1 MGKRAKE
8 RQANTE
14 ILVRLL
20 KDPAAFSRHILRRPL
35 RPYQVEPLEAIVRSV
50 LQHQGLA
57 FTVMFARQ
65 MGKNEL
71 SAHLE
76 AYLLNLFQ
84 RAGGTIVKTAPTFQ
98 PQLLV
103 SKMRLESLLD
113 NPLNAGRWRGE
124 RGYMIRLGKA
134 RAVFLS
140 GDSQANVVGATAGL
154 LLEVDEAQDFDFEK
168 YQRDFR
174 PMASTANATTVL
186 YGTAWSED
194 DMLWRQKLHNLE
206 AERRDGMRR
215 HFENDWHALAD
226 MDETYRRFVEGERQ
240 RLGEEHPLFMTQ
252 YALRPL
258 SGAGR
263 LFSPTLLERLAGTHR
278 RGWPPAED
286 AVVVA
291 GLDVGGGGA
300 GEHDASVLTLAA
312 AIPHEVTGVPLPRL
326 YIIEHVA
333 WWGEDLTALGA
344 QVAELARAWQIQR
357 LVVDATGIG
366 AGAASFLRAALGA
379 ERVEPVVFSLG
390 MKSRLGYALLAAVGA
405 GRLQM
410 YADDDSPESRAF
422 WAQCRACRR
431 EVLPGQQMRFFVPAE
446 EGHDDYVVSLA
457 LCVHAAGLAGP
468 PPASTVIEAADMLL
482 PWE

>member
-1 MGKRAKE
+1 MMAGGRSKRNASD
-8 RQANTE
+8 
-14 ILVRLL
+14 ILAQVLR
-20 KDPAAFSRHILRRPL
+20 DPAAFSRHILRRPL
-35 RPYQVEPLEAIVRSV
+35 RPYQVEPLQAIVRSV
-50 LQHQGLA
+50 LQRQGLT

-103 SKMRLESLLD
+103 SKTRLESLLD
-113 NPLNAGRWRGE
+113 NPLNAGRWKGE

-140 GDSQANVVGATAGL
+140 GDAGANVVGATASL

-174 PMASTANATTVL
+174 PMASTTNATTVL

-206 AERRDGMRR
+206 AERRDSLRR
-215 HFENDWHALAD
+215 HFESGWRVLAG
-226 MDETYRRFVEGERQ
+226 MDESYRRFVEGERQ

-258 SGAGR
+258 TGAGR
-263 LFSPTLLERLAGTHR
+263 LFSPALLERMTGTHPR
-278 RGWPPAED
+278 RQPPAEGTS
-286 AVVVA
+286 VVA
-291 GLDVGGGGA
+291 GLDVGGSGA
-300 GEHDASVLTLAA
+300 GEHDASVLTVAVVVPYEMA
-312 AIPHEVTGVPLPRL
+312 GVSLPRL
-326 YIIEHVA
+326 FIIEHVV
-333 WWGEDLTALGA
+333 WRGEDLTALGV
-344 QVAELARAWQIQR
+344 QTAELARERQVQR

-366 AGAASFLRAALGA
+366 AGAASFLSAALGA
-379 ERVEPVVFSLG
+379 ERVEPFVFSQG
-390 MKSRLGYALLAAVGA
+390 AKSRLGYGLLAAVGA
-405 GRLQM
+405 GRVQM
-410 YADDDSPESRAF
+410 YADDGSPEYREF

-431 EVLPGQQMRFFVPAE
+431 EALPGQQMRFFVPAE
-446 EGHDDYVVSLA
+446 EGHDDYVMSLA
-457 LCVHAAGLAGP
+457 LCVRAACLAGP
-468 PPASTVIEAADMLL
+468 APASTLIEAPDILGQG
-482 PWE
+482 

>member
-1 MGKRAKE
+1 MGGRRSKR
-8 RQANTE
+8 NYSG
-14 ILVRLL
+14 ILAQVLR
-20 KDPAAFSRHILRRPL
+20 DPAVFSRHILRRPL
-35 RPYQVEPLEAIVRSV
+35 RPYQVEPLQAIVRSV
-50 LQHQGLA
+50 LQRQGLT

-103 SKMRLESLLD
+103 SKTRLESLLD
-113 NPLNAGRWRGE
+113 NPLDAGRWKSE

-140 GDSQANVVGATAGL
+140 GGAGASVVGATASL

-194 DMLWRQKLHNLE
+194 DTLWRQKLHNLE
-206 AERRDGMRR
+206 AERRDGVRR
-215 HFENDWHALAD
+215 HFESDWRVLAD
-226 MDETYRRFVEGERQ
+226 MDELYRRFVEGERQ

-252 YALRPL
+252 YALQPL
-258 SGAGR
+258 TSAGR
-263 LFSPTLLERLAGTHR
+263 LFSPAMLERMAGKHPR
-278 RGWPPAED
+278 RQLPAEGTG
-286 AVVVA
+286 VVA

-300 GEHDASVLTLAA
+300 GEHDASVLTVAA
-312 AIPHEVTGVPLPRL
+312 VAPHAVAGVFLPRL
-326 YIIEHVA
+326 HIIEHIV
-333 WWGEDLTALGA
+333 WQGEDLTALSV
-344 QVAELARAWQIQR
+344 QTAELARTWQVQR

-366 AGAASFLRAALGA
+366 AGAASFLSAALGA
-379 ERVEPVVFSLG
+379 ERVEPFVFSPG
-390 MKSRLGYALLAAVGA
+390 AKSRLGYVLLAAVGA
-405 GRLQM
+405 GRVQM
-410 YADDDSPESRAF
+410 YADDGSPEYREF

-431 EVLPGQQMRFFVPAE
+431 EALPGQQMRFFVPAE
-446 EGHDDYVVSLA
+446 EGHDDYVMSLA

-468 PPASTVIEAADMLL
+468 LPASTLIEAPDVLG
-482 PWE
+482 